1 MITSCILTVGDHER
15 NDMIEWL
22 SLPNEIILKSERYE
36 NRIND
41 VCLYYYKQ
49 TVTSINEDTL
59 AFVRRSANEL
69 LRNKASKEALR
80 KKLVQQSQTMM
91 VREPIVDDMHG
102 SLPMGEMIPP
112 RQAYVTDVQGVDPNQ
127 LTYLMHSGVA
137 GPMLSVSGVR
147 CGLLCSNLVSEVFCV
162 QFSKHFCCAVFVWI
176 QYLNVSVQLSL
187 DS

>member
-1 MITSCILTVGDHER
+1 
-15 NDMIEWL
+15 
-22 SLPNEIILKSERYE
+22 
-36 NRIND
+36 
-41 VCLYYYKQ
+41 
-49 TVTSINEDTL
+49 
-59 AFVRRSANEL
+59 
-69 LRNKASKEALR
+69 
-80 KKLVQQSQTMM
+80 
-91 VREPIVDDMHG
+91 
-102 SLPMGEMIPP
+102 MGEMIPP

-187 DS
+187 DW